1 MNSTPNPNGIFN
13 GDNNAFQLFQN
24 YIHYCSDEQVTL
36 NNILHTQNLL
46 SNNRYN
52 MFNQMFRFINRDHP
66 PINSWS
72 NTPFT
77 PPNMFIPSSR
87 LPRPRRNRHI
97 FNTEPSPPIQT
108 QFRPIHFPGNTPR
121 RTATINPLTEFINE
135 TLNDNNTRRRP
146 TTIRQFFD
154 SCQVF
159 VYSNDLSNNQIHC
172 PITMQNFQD
181 GDICIRMPCNHI
193 FKYRPLL
200 QWLTTAR
207 TCPLCR
213 LQIPHSSRRRTRTGD
228 TSNNPIVVDDNDDNT
243 NNVSI
248 QTSDIS
254 NGFIADI
261 SANNIRDLSQA
272 LSQTVA
278 TRIQNLFNNLDPS
291 NNMPMAWSTN
301 ISLITPRNPR
311 QSPIDNL
318 IITSD
323 LSGNID
329 IDHILPEV

>member
-1 MNSTPNPNGIFN
+1 MNSTPNDGIFDR
-13 GDNNAFQLFQN
+13 DNNTFQLFQN

-52 MFNQMFRFINRDHP
+52 MFNQMFRFINHDHVP
-66 PINSWS
+66 LNSWT

-77 PPNMFIPSSR
+77 PPNMFTPRARIPR
-87 LPRPRRNRHI
+87 VRRNRRQ
-97 FNTEPSPPIQT
+97 FNTEPDNPIQT
-108 QFRPIHFPGNTPR
+108 TFRPIHFPGNNHPL
-121 RTATINPLTEFINE
+121 RTTINPLTQFIND
-135 TLNDNNTRRRP
+135 THTMTRRP
-146 TTIRQFFD
+146 TTIRQFFN
-154 SCQVF
+154 SCSVF

-172 PITMQNFQD
+172 PITMQNFNN

-207 TCPLCR
+207 TCPMCR
-213 LQIPHSSRRRTRTGD
+213 LQIPHAPRRNTMGN
-228 TSNNPIVVDDNDDNT
+228 TSNNPIDVNDDDNNT

-278 TRIQNLFNNLDPS
+278 TRIQNLFSNLDLS
-291 NNMPMAWSTN
+291 NNNNIPMAWSTN
-301 ISLITPRNPR
+301 ISLVTPRNYS
-311 QSPIDNL
+311 QSPIDNIL
-318 IITSD
+318 ITSD
-323 LSGNID
+323 PSGNTD
-329 IDHILPEV
+329 IDHILPDV

>member
-1 MNSTPNPNGIFN
+1 MNSTPNDGIFDR
-13 GDNNAFQLFQN
+13 DNNAFQLFQN

-77 PPNMFIPSSR
+77 PPNMFTPRSR
-87 LPRPRRNRHI
+87 LPRARRNRHI
-97 FNTEPSPPIQT
+97 FNTEPSPPLQT
-108 QFRPIHFPGNTPR
+108 TFRPIHFPGHNHPR
-121 RTATINPLTEFINE
+121 RTTINPLTEFINE

-146 TTIRQFFD
+146 TTIRQFFN
-154 SCQVF
+154 SCSVF

-172 PITMQNFQD
+172 PITMQNFNN

-200 QWLTTAR
+200 QWLSTAR
-207 TCPLCR
+207 TCPMCR
-213 LQIPHSSRRRTRTGD
+213 LQIPHAPRRNTMGD
-228 TSNNPIVVDDNDDNT
+228 TSNNPIDVDADT

-261 SANNIRDLSQA
+261 SANSIEDLSQA
-272 LSQTVA
+272 LSQTVTA
-278 TRIQNLFNNLDPS
+278 RIQNLFNNMDIS
-291 NNMPMAWSTN
+291 GNIPMAWSTN
-301 ISLITPRNPR
+301 ISLVTPRDLR
-311 QSPIDNL
+311 QSPINNL

-323 LSGNID
+323 SSGNID
-329 IDHILPEV
+329 IDHILPNV

>member
-1 MNSTPNPNGIFN
+1 MDSTSHPNGIFN
-13 GDNNAFQLFQN
+13 RDDNAFQLFQN
-24 YIHYCSDEQVTL
+24 YMHYCSDEQVTL

-52 MFNQMFRFINRDHP
+52 MFNQMFRFINRDNDP
-66 PINSWS
+66 LNSWS

-77 PPNMFIPSSR
+77 PPNMFTSRARIPRS
-87 LPRPRRNRHI
+87 RRNRRQ
-97 FNTEPSPPIQT
+97 FNTDPTRPIQQT
-108 QFRPIHFPGNTPR
+108 FRPIHFPGNNRPR
-121 RTATINPLTEFINE
+121 RTTINPLTEFINE

-154 SCQVF
+154 SCSVF
-159 VYSNDLSNNQIHC
+159 IYSNDLSNNQIHC
-172 PITMQNFQD
+172 PITMQDFNN
-181 GDICIRMPCNHI
+181 GDICIRLPCNHI

-207 TCPLCR
+207 TCPMCR
-213 LQIPHSSRRRTRTGD
+213 LQIPHSTRRATRGD
-228 TSNNPIVVDDNDDNT
+228 TSNNPIDVDT

-261 SANNIRDLSQA
+261 SANSIEDLSQA

-278 TRIQNLFNNLDPS
+278 TRIQNLFNNMDIS
-291 NNMPMAWSTN
+291 GNIPMAWSTN
-301 ISLITPRNPR
+301 ISLVTPRNPR
-311 QSPIDNL
+311 QSPINNL

-323 LSGNID
+323 SSGNID
-329 IDHILPEV
+329 IDHIFPDV

>member
-1 MNSTPNPNGIFN
+1 MDSTSHPNGIFN
-13 GDNNAFQLFQN
+13 RDDNAFQLFQN
-24 YIHYCSDEQVTL
+24 YMRYCSDEQVTL

-52 MFNQMFRFINRDHP
+52 MFNQMFRFINHDNDP
-66 PINSWS
+66 LNSWS

-77 PPNMFIPSSR
+77 PPNMFTPRTRIPR
-87 LPRPRRNRHI
+87 VRINRRQ
-97 FNTEPSPPIQT
+97 FNTDPTHPIQQT
-108 QFRPIHFPGNTPR
+108 FRPIHFPGHNHPR
-121 RTATINPLTEFINE
+121 RTTINPLTEFINE

-154 SCQVF
+154 SCSVF
-159 VYSNDLSNNQIHC
+159 IYSSDLSNNQIHC
-172 PITMQNFQD
+172 PITMLDFNT
-181 GDICIRMPCNHI
+181 GDICIRLPCNHI

-207 TCPLCR
+207 TCPMCR
-213 LQIPHSSRRRTRTGD
+213 LQIPHSTRRS
-228 TSNNPIVVDDNDDNT
+228 TSNNPIDVDT

-261 SANNIRDLSQA
+261 SANSIEDLSQA
-272 LSQTVA
+272 LSQTVT
-278 TRIQNLFNNLDPS
+278 TRIQNLFNNMDIS
-291 NNMPMAWSTN
+291 GNIPMAWSTN
-301 ISLITPRNPR
+301 ISLVTPRNHR
-311 QSPIDNL
+311 QSPINNL

-323 LSGNID
+323 SSGNID
-329 IDHILPEV
+329 INHIFPDV

>member
-1 MNSTPNPNGIFN
+1 MNSGPHPNGISN
-13 GDNNAFQLFQN
+13 RDDNAFQLFQN
-24 YIHYCSDEQVTL
+24 YMHYCSDEQVTL

-52 MFNQMFRFINRDHP
+52 MFNQMFRFINRDHQP
-66 PINSWS
+66 LNSWS

-77 PPNMFIPSSR
+77 PPNMFTPMAR
-87 LPRPRRNRHI
+87 TPRVRRNRPV
-97 FNTEPSPPIQT
+97 FNTETIPQT
-108 QFRPIHFPGNTPR
+108 FRPIHFPGHNRPR
-121 RTATINPLTEFINE
+121 RTTINPLTEFINE

-146 TTIRQFFD
+146 TTIRQFFN
-154 SCQVF
+154 SCHVF
-159 VYSNDLSNNQIHC
+159 VYNNDLSNNQIHC
-172 PITMQNFQD
+172 PITMQNFNQ
-181 GDICIRMPCNHI
+181 GDICIRLPCNHI

-207 TCPLCR
+207 TCPICR
-213 LQIPHSSRRRTRTGD
+213 LQIPHSSRRHTTTGD
-228 TSNNPIVVDDNDDNT
+228 TSNNPIDVDDDNNNT

-261 SANNIRDLSQA
+261 SANSIEDLSQA

-278 TRIQNLFNNLDPS
+278 TRIQNLFNNMDIS
-291 NNMPMAWSTN
+291 GNIPMAWSTN
-301 ISLITPRNPR
+301 ISLVTPRNPR
-311 QSPIDNL
+311 QSPINNL

-323 LSGNID
+323 SSGNID
-329 IDHILPEV
+329 IDHIFPDV